1 MKYKELSKIADQ
13 YGFRTRVMPNSVVI
27 INRSSDVKALIDRD
41 NSGNYTI
48 CSSGSVDNFVPG
60 KLAGAIALYAD
71 TLWVQ
76 RDEPDY
82 NLNLW
87 EGKIEKE

>member
-41 NSGNYTI
+41 NFGSYTI
-48 CSSGSVDNFVPG
+48 CSSTDNFVPE
-60 KLAGAIALYAD
+60 KLAGAIAVYAD
-71 TLWVQ
+71 TLWIQ

-82 NLNLW
+82 DLNFW